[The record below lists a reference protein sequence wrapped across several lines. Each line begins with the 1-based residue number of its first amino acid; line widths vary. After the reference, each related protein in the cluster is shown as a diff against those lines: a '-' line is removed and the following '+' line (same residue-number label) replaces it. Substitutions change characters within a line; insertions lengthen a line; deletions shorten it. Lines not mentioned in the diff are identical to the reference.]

1 ANRID
6 LPGKF
11 LRRIERLDGMRQYA
25 LRVAHAAEYVV
36 HCRGVA
42 FFESFCEIHLP
53 PPSRLRTPGGG
64 RASITSFQLSVP
76 LRNLRHP
83 YCIPWNLCERAPHAY
98 ADMDVWRGA
107 KSPLLPEFI
116 SSGAAAVAYAGR
128 RLCALP
134 RAQCIF
140 MASCPAKEGFLRGLA
155 NAIP

>member
-64 RASITSFQLSVP
+64 RASISSFQLSVP

-83 YCIPWNLCERAPHAY
+83 YGIPWHLCERAPTP
-98 ADMDVWRGA
+98 MLTWM
-107 KSPLLPEFI
+107 F
-116 SSGAAAVAYAGR
+116 GAAQKVRFCRNSEAAAR
-128 RLCALP
+128 P
-134 RAQCIF
+134 
-140 MASCPAKEGFLRGLA
+140 P
-155 NAIP
+155 